1 MWQPIQVQRYK
12 IYINESPLI
21 LAQSDDLEKETAFE
35 RSLIHAQYRGKPKML
50 VNYIELLEKN
60 KHHEGIIILA
70 DDVEQLWK
78 YFKSLYNYIRAGGG
92 LVINPFGKV
101 LLIFRRGHW
110 DLPKGKQDPGETL
123 AQTAVRE
130 VREET
135 GLTDLRIVEK
145 LANGYHC
152 YMMSRM
158 RTLKRTRWYLMQTQS
173 PDQLVLQKEEGIQDA
188 AWFDP
193 RELPHLNMPM
203 YNNIRDV
210 LVRYY
215 DEKLQPRQSAE

>member
-1 MWQPIQVQRYK
+1 MQRYK

-21 LAQSDDLEKETAFE
+21 LTQISDLDDETAFE
-35 RSLIHAQYRGKPKML
+35 RSLIHAKYRGKPKML
-50 VNYIELLEKN
+50 TNYIELLEKN
-60 KHHEGIIILA
+60 KHHDGIIIQA
-70 DDVEQLWK
+70 DDVQQLWK
-78 YFKSLYNYIRAGGG
+78 DFKSLYFYIKAGGG

-101 LLIFRRGHW
+101 LLIFRRGVW

-130 VREET
+130 VHEET
-135 GLTDLRIVEK
+135 GLSDLKLIEK
-145 LANGYHC
+145 LDNGYHC
-152 YMMSRM
+152 YLMSKQ

-173 PDQLVLQKEEGIQDA
+173 PNQLVLQKEEGIQDA

-193 RELPHLNMPM
+193 KEIPSLNMPM

-210 LVRYY
+210 LVRYNN
-215 DEKLQPRQSAE
+215 EKLNPPGIQK

>member
-1 MWQPIQVQRYK
+1 MQRYK

-21 LAQSDDLEKETAFE
+21 LTQTSDLGDETAFE
-35 RSLIHAQYRGKPKML
+35 RSLIHAKYRDKPKML
-50 VNYIELLEKN
+50 LNYIELLEKN
-60 KHHEGIIILA
+60 KHHEGIIIQA
-70 DDVEQLWK
+70 DDVRKLWK
-78 YFKSLYNYIRAGGG
+78 DFKSLYFYLKAGGG

-101 LLIFRRGHW
+101 LLIFRRGVW

-135 GLTDLRIVEK
+135 GLSDLHIEER
-145 LANGYHC
+145 LDNGYHC
-152 YMMSRM
+152 YLMSKQ

-193 RELPHLNMPM
+193 KEIPTLQMPM

-210 LVRYY
+210 LIRYN
-215 DEKLQPRQSAE
+215 EQKLQSGSSSK

>member
-1 MWQPIQVQRYK
+1 MTQRYK

-21 LAQSDDLEKETAFE
+21 LTQTSDLADESAFE
-35 RSLIHAQYRGKPKML
+35 RSLIHAVYRGKPKIL
-50 VNYIELLEKN
+50 LNYIELLEKN
-60 KHHEGIIILA
+60 KHHEGIIIQSDNA
-70 DDVEQLWK
+70 EQLWK
-78 YFKSLYNYIRAGGG
+78 DFKSLYFYIKAGGG

-101 LLIFRRGHW
+101 LLIFRRGVW

-123 AQTAVRE
+123 AQTALRE

-135 GLTDLRIVEK
+135 GVPDLKITEK
-145 LANGYHC
+145 LDNGYHC
-152 YMMSRM
+152 YMMSKQ
-158 RTLKRTRWYLMQTQS
+158 RTLKRTRWYLMQTTS

-193 RELPHLNMPM
+193 KELPKLTMPM

-210 LVRYY
+210 LNRYNE
-215 DEKLQPRQSAE
+215 EKLKPSEPTK

>member
-1 MWQPIQVQRYK
+1 MQRYK

-21 LAQSDDLEKETAFE
+21 LTQTSDLDDETAFE
-35 RSLIHAQYRGKPKML
+35 RSLIHAKYRGKPKML
-50 VNYIELLEKN
+50 INYIELLEKN
-60 KHHEGIIILA
+60 KHHDGIIIQA
-70 DDVEQLWK
+70 DDVRQLWRD
-78 YFKSLYNYIRAGGG
+78 FKSLYFYIKAGGG

-101 LLIFRRGHW
+101 LLIFRRGVW

-123 AQTAVRE
+123 AETAVRE
-130 VREET
+130 VYEET
-135 GLTDLRIVEK
+135 GLSDLQLLER
-145 LANGYHC
+145 LDNGYHC
-152 YMMSRM
+152 YLMSKQ

-173 PDQLVLQKEEGIQDA
+173 PNQLVLQKEEGIQDA

-193 RELPHLNMPM
+193 KEIPSLHMPM

-215 DEKLQPRQSAE
+215 EDKLNPSSSPK